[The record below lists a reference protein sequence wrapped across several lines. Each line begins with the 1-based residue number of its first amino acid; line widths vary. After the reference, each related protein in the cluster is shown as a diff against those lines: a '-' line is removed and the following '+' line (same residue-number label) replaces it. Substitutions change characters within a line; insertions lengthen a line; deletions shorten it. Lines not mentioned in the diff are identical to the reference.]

1 VSEDLFAGVPQAR
14 RELARAAVETVLGGR
29 RVTGLEPVAG
39 GASGALTYRV
49 DAEDASYLLRI
60 ERGMNAL
67 QNPYHYPCMKAAADA
82 GVAPRLH
89 FVDPQQGV
97 ALMDFVAQRPLHEYP
112 GGAPA
117 LVRDMGALVRRLQDS
132 SSFPSPGI
140 SYPDLIER
148 MFGFVRDAKVFA
160 PGLLDPHWEGF
171 QRIREAYRWDGEALV
186 SSHNDPNPRNI
197 LFDGSRLWLVDWET
211 SCSNDPLTDPA
222 VLSHELAATR
232 ELQDVLLR
240 SWLGREPEPVTR
252 ARFVLMQQLTRLYF
266 ASVLF
271 RLFTADAA
279 RAPDSDLKAL
289 TPAEFVAALQNGRL
303 RLGTPEVLYEF
314 GKMFLA
320 GFRDALAAPGF
331 EDALAAARA
340 G

>member
-1 VSEDLFAGVPQAR
+1 MSTDLFEGVPPVP
-14 RELARAAVETVLGGR
+14 RELARAAVRAALGEQK
-29 RVTGLEPVAG
+29 VTGLAPVPG

-49 DAEDASYLLRI
+49 DANGASYLLRI

-67 QNPYHYPCMKAAADA
+67 QNPYHYACMKSAAEA

-89 FVDPQQGV
+89 HVDPEQGV
-97 ALMDFVAQRPLHEYP
+97 ALMDFVVQRPLDEYA

-117 LVRDMGALVRRLQDS
+117 LVRDMGRLVRRLQDS
-132 SSFPSPGI
+132 SAFPRPGI
-140 SYPDLIER
+140 SYPDLIDR
-148 MFGFVRDAKVFA
+148 MFGFVRASRVFA
-160 PGLLDPHWEGF
+160 PGVLDAHWEGL
-171 QRIREAYRWDGEALV
+171 QRLRAAYRWDPAALV

-211 SCSNDPLTDPA
+211 SCRNDPLTDPA
-222 VLSHELAATR
+222 VLSHELASTP

-240 SWLGREPEPVTR
+240 SWLGREADPLTR
-252 ARFVLMQQLTRLYF
+252 ARFVLMRQLSRLYF

-271 RLFTADAA
+271 RLFTEDSSRTPDA
-279 RAPDSDLKAL
+279 DLKAL
-289 TPAEFVAALQNGRL
+289 TPAEFVAAIRDGRL
-303 RLGTPEVLYEF
+303 RVGTPEVLYEF

-320 GFRDALAAPGF
+320 GFREELAAPGYQ
-331 EDALAAARA
+331 EALDRAA